1 MPSMTESPTVQR
13 INALCARYL
22 HKPSGVRYFIALN
35 IGGQNEL
42 HPISGPCKY
51 ASDDHL
57 ANTEI
62 WSKLP

>member
-1 MPSMTESPTVQR
+1 MSSMTESPAVQR

-62 WSKLP
+62 